1 MSAYNHVVKNSKYSK
16 MSATEIVK
24 LSKDEDN
31 YIDTMRAGE
40 CLRAFMMLAA
50 ADEPLVKFAKL
61 SAGFQREANELLQ
74 KRYKII
80 SDMLDSG
87 ILTEDAY

>member
-1 MSAYNHVVKNSKYSK
+1 MSAYNHIVQNSKYSK

-24 LSKDEDN
+24 LSKDEN
-31 YIDTMRAGE
+31 NFIDTVRAGE

-61 SAGFQREANELLQ
+61 SAKFQREANELLQ

-80 SDMLDSG
+80 SDMLDSE
-87 ILTEDAY
+87 ILTEDEY

>member
-1 MSAYNHVVKNSKYSK
+1 MKNSKYSK
-16 MSATEIVK
+16 MSSTEIVK

-74 KRYKII
+74 KRYKIL

>member
-1 MSAYNHVVKNSKYSK
+1 MRAYNHVVQNSKYSK

-24 LSKDEDN
+24 LSKDEN
-31 YIDTMRAGE
+31 NFIDTVRAGE

-50 ADEPLVKFAKL
+50 ADEPLVKFSKL
-61 SAGFQREANELLQ
+61 YAGFQLEANELLQ

>member
-1 MSAYNHVVKNSKYSK
+1 MSAYNHVVQNNKYSK

-31 YIDTMRAGE
+31 YIDTVRAGE

-74 KRYKII
+74 KRYKIL

>member
-1 MSAYNHVVKNSKYSK
+1 MRAYNHPMNNSKYSK

-24 LSKDEDN
+24 LSKDEN
-31 YIDTMRAGE
+31 NFIDTVRAGE

-61 SAGFQREANELLQ
+61 SVGFRREANELLQ

>member
-1 MSAYNHVVKNSKYSK
+1 

-74 KRYKII
+74 KRYKIL

-87 ILTEDAY
+87 ILTEVAY

>member
-1 MSAYNHVVKNSKYSK
+1 
-16 MSATEIVK
+16 
-24 LSKDEDN
+24 
-31 YIDTMRAGE
+31 
-40 CLRAFMMLAA
+40 MMLAA
-50 ADEPLVKFAKL
+50 ADEPLVKFTKL

>member
-1 MSAYNHVVKNSKYSK
+1 MSAS
-16 MSATEIVK
+16 EIVK
-24 LSKDEDN
+24 LSRDEYN
-31 YIDTMRAGE
+31 YIDTGRAGE
-40 CLRAFMMLAA
+40 CLKAFMNLAA

-80 SDMLDSG
+80 SDMLDAG
-87 ILTEDAY
+87 ILSEN

>member
-1 MSAYNHVVKNSKYSK
+1 MNNSKYSK

-74 KRYKII
+74 KRYKIL
-80 SDMLDSG
+80 SDMLDNG

>member
-1 MSAYNHVVKNSKYSK
+1 

>member
-1 MSAYNHVVKNSKYSK
+1 MI
-16 MSATEIVK
+16 ATEIVK
-24 LSKDEDN
+24 ISKYEDN
-31 YIDTMRAGE
+31 YIDTLRAGE

-74 KRYKII
+74 KRYKIL

>member
-1 MSAYNHVVKNSKYSK
+1 MQNNKYSK

-31 YIDTMRAGE
+31 YIDTVRAGE

-74 KRYKII
+74 KRYKIL

>member
-1 MSAYNHVVKNSKYSK
+1 MRAYNHVVQNSKYSK

-24 LSKDEDN
+24 LSKDEN
-31 YIDTMRAGE
+31 NFIDTVRAGE

-61 SAGFQREANELLQ
+61 SAKFQREANELLQ

-80 SDMLDSG
+80 SDMLDSE
-87 ILTEDAY
+87 ILTEDEY

>member
-1 MSAYNHVVKNSKYSK
+1 MSAYNHLMNNSKYSK

-24 LSKDEDN
+24 LSKDEN
-31 YIDTMRAGE
+31 NFIDTVRAGE
-40 CLRAFMMLAA
+40 CLRAFMVLAA

-80 SDMLDSG
+80 SDMLDNG
-87 ILTEDAY
+87 ILTEDPY

>member
-1 MSAYNHVVKNSKYSK
+1 MKNSKYSK

-31 YIDTMRAGE
+31 YIDTVRAGE

-74 KRYKII
+74 KRF
-80 SDMLDSG
+80 
-87 ILTEDAY
+87 

>member
-1 MSAYNHVVKNSKYSK
+1 

-31 YIDTMRAGE
+31 YIDTVRAGE
-40 CLRAFMMLAA
+40 CLRAIMMLAA

-74 KRYKII
+74 KRYKIL

>member
-1 MSAYNHVVKNSKYSK
+1 VSAYNHNVQNSKYSK

-24 LSKDEDN
+24 LSKDEN
-31 YIDTMRAGE
+31 NFIDTVRAGE

>member
-1 MSAYNHVVKNSKYSK
+1 MNNSKYEK

-24 LSKDEDN
+24 LSSDEN
-31 YIDTMRAGE
+31 NFIDTVRAGE